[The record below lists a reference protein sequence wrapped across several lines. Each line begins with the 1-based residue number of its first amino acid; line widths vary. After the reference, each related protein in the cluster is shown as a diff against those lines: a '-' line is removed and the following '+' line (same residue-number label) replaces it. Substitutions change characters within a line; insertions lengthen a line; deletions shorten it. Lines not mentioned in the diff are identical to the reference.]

1 MLSVVNGLLNCDVC
15 PDLKA
20 FLKPILTWDSIQQS
34 IIDIIAS
41 REDDNK
47 FTTITQS
54 EISRL
59 AQISPSQVSLHIKDL
74 VKHGH
79 LEVERRST
87 YYVIHRNVLERGVTK
102 AVLSY
107 LLACVTNPACLQ
119 FTSAQLCDYTGLN
132 PAEIEVAKAYVY
144 QHHHE
149 VG

>member
-1 MLSVVNGLLNCDVC
+1 MVNGLLNFDVN

-41 REDDNK
+41 RADDDEL
-47 FTTITQS
+47 TTITQL

-59 AQISPSQVSLHIKDL
+59 AQISPSQVSLHVKDL

-87 YYVIHRNVLERGVTK
+87 YHVIHQNVLERGATK

-119 FTSAQLCDYTGLN
+119 FTLAQLCDYTRLS
-132 PAEIEVAKAYVY
+132 PTEIELAKGYVY
-144 QHHHE
+144 HHHH